1 MEILSL
7 ITGSRDPRKIVDDGT
22 GFVLAWNGNPEI
34 RVGYENLQKELIQ
47 VLSDG
52 MLIAIPK

>member
-1 MEILSL
+1 MSF
-7 ITGSRDPRKIVDDGT
+7 TGSRDPRKIVDDGT
-22 GFVLAWNGNPEI
+22 GFVLSWNGNPEI

>member
-1 MEILSL
+1 MEILTL
-7 ITGSRDPRKIVDDGT
+7 FEGSRDPRKIVDDGT
-22 GFVLAWNGNPEI
+22 GFVLSWNGSPEI